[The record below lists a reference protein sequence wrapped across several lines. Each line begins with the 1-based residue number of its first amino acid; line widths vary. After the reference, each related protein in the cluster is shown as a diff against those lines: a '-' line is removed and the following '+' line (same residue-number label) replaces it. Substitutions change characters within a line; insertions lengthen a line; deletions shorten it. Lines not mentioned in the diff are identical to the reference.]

1 MLARIPTSK
10 SGAGTV
16 HADIG
21 IPKKIFFL
29 ESPRKNPL
37 FTALHFEV
45 HPFSLAESPVFLR
58 PGDEEKAED
67 AVPLDVVHCTLRA
80 ELPDGAAQPDEGGTE
95 PVTFPSDAAGTGSDS
110 VVRSSAG
117 EEVSQGRSQF
127 GSFHVS
133 SNTSRQQSG
142 ASKTFKYWSKP

>member
-1 MLARIPTSK
+1 MPTLGFRRKFSPSK
-10 SGAGTV
+10 V
-16 HADIG
+16 
-21 IPKKIFFL
+21 P
-29 ESPRKNPL
+29 EKNPL
-37 FTALHFEV
+37 FTALHFKV

-67 AVPLDVVHCTLRA
+67 AVPLDAVHCTLRA

-95 PVTFPSDAAGTGSDS
+95 PVTSRPDAAAAGTGTDS

-117 EEVSQGRSQF
+117 EEVSQGRSQS

-142 ASKTFKYWSKP
+142 ASKTFKYWSRP